1 MQNKNHLHWQYP
13 LRWISLI
20 IVKNIKF
27 YCHLSKNDKIRM
39 YEKSK
44 ITMYKHTFFFVYFFR
59 RYTENEKINYTIKDI
74 KRNEFKTKLF
84 SFS

>member
-1 MQNKNHLHWQYP
+1 MEELVERAKNKDKDTF
-13 LRWISLI
+13 SELI
-20 IVKNIKF
+20 MNI
-27 YCHLSKNDKIRM
+27 NDKIRM

-59 RYTENEKINYTIKDI
+59 RYTKNGKTNYTIKDI
-74 KRNEFKTKLF
+74 ERNEFKTKLF